1 MKLKSKERTLAKKI
15 SECFLNG
22 LIVIVPP
29 AITIFIVLWI
39 FDLTEGT
46 VGKIISEE
54 FYIKFPGVG
63 LVSIAILI
71 LLTGWITANNL
82 AKLIIEFLEAL
93 LDKIPV
99 VKFIYSSVKQ
109 FSQAVLTSNS
119 AFKHVVLVPYH
130 QSWALGFLMT
140 NVPHA
145 VREKLGV
152 DYVCVFVPW
161 SLNMTSGTNLFVR
174 RQEIIFVNM
183 PAEDALQFMLTAGTI
198 SKSDSKKF

>member
-1 MKLKSKERTLAKKI
+1 MSKKNKSKTFIGGLTEY
-15 SECFLNG
+15 FFDG

-29 AITIFIVLWI
+29 AITIFVVMWI
-39 FDLTEGT
+39 WDLTEGNIGKGINEYLGT
-46 VGKIISEE
+46 NLPGIGLIMILFSILAVG
-54 FYIKFPGVG
+54 FF
-63 LVSIAILI
+63 
-71 LLTGWITANNL
+71 TANNL
-82 AKLIIEFLEAL
+82 AKKIIAL
-93 LDKIPV
+93 GEILVDKIPV

-140 NVPHA
+140 NVPHQ

-174 RQEIIFVNM
+174 RQDIIFVNM
-183 PAEDALQFMLTAGTI
+183 KSEDALQFMLTAGTI
-198 SKSDSKKF
+198 SRKK

>member
-1 MKLKSKERTLAKKI
+1 MAKKSKKKTLFSRI
-15 SECFLNG
+15 SIYFFDG

-29 AITIFIVLWI
+29 AITIFIVMWI
-39 FDLTEGT
+39 WNLTEGKL
-46 VGKIISEE
+46 GKIINEHLE
-54 FYIKFPGVG
+54 TNIPGLG
-63 LVSIAILI
+63 IIAILI
-71 LLTGWITANNL
+71 SVLVVGFITANNL
-82 AKLIIEFLEAL
+82 AKKIIEVGEMLV
-93 LDKIPV
+93 DKIPV

-140 NVPHA
+140 NVPHQ

-174 RQEIIFVNM
+174 RQDIIYVNM
-183 PAEDALQFMLTAGTI
+183 KAEDALQFMLTAGTI
-198 SKSDSKKF
+198 SKVQPKK

>member
-1 MKLKSKERTLAKKI
+1 MELKDKEKSLAKRI

-29 AITIFIVLWI
+29 AITIFIILWI
-39 FDLTEGT
+39 LDLTEGKL
-46 VGKIISEE
+46 GRIIAEELKID
-54 FYIKFPGVG
+54 FPGIG
-63 LVSIAILI
+63 LVTIAVSVLI
-71 LLTGWITANNL
+71 VGFITANNL
-82 AKLIIEFLEAL
+82 AKLIIEFLEML

-140 NVPHA
+140 NVPPQ

-183 PAEDALQFMLTAGTI
+183 KAEDALQFMLTAGTI
-198 SKSDSKKF
+198 SKKN

>member
-1 MKLKSKERTLAKKI
+1 MEIKDKEKKFTKRV

-22 LIVIVPP
+22 LIVIIPP
-29 AITIFIVLWI
+29 AITIFVVLWI
-39 FDLTEGT
+39 FDLTEGKL
-46 VGKIISEE
+46 GKIIAEE
-54 FYIKFPGVG
+54 FNINFPGVG
-63 LVSIAILI
+63 LITIAVSI
-71 LLTGWITANNL
+71 LLVGFITGNNL

-99 VKFIYSSVKQ
+99 VKFIYGSVKQ

-130 QSWALGFLMT
+130 QSWTLGFLMT
-140 NVPHA
+140 NVPA
-145 VREKLGV
+145 QVREKLGV

-183 PAEDALQFMLTAGTI
+183 KAEDALQFMLTAGTI
-198 SKSDSKKF
+198 SKKN

>member
-1 MKLKSKERTLAKKI
+1 MSKKSKPKTLIAGLT
-15 SECFLNG
+15 EYFFDG

-29 AITIFIVLWI
+29 AITIFIVMWI
-39 FDLTEGT
+39 WDLTESNI
-46 VGKIISEE
+46 GKVINE
-54 FYIKFPGVG
+54 YLGVNLPGIG
-63 LVSIAILI
+63 LAAILFSI
-71 LLTGWITANNL
+71 LVIGFFTANNL
-82 AKLIIEFLEAL
+82 AKKIIAL
-93 LDKIPV
+93 GEILVDKIPV

-130 QSWALGFLMT
+130 QSWSLGFLMT
-140 NVPHA
+140 NVPHP

-174 RQEIIFVNM
+174 RQDIIFVNM
-183 PAEDALQFMLTAGTI
+183 KPEDALQFMLTAGTI
-198 SKSDSKKF
+198 SKKK

>member
-1 MKLKSKERTLAKKI
+1 MELKDKEKSLAKRI

-29 AITIFIVLWI
+29 AITIFIVVWI
-39 FDLTEGT
+39 WNLTEGQL
-46 VGKIISEE
+46 GKIINEHLNTDL
-54 FYIKFPGVG
+54 PGIG
-63 LVSIAILI
+63 LITIAVSVLLI
-71 LLTGWITANNL
+71 GFITANNL
-82 AKLIIEFLEAL
+82 AKKIIELGEIL
-93 LDKIPV
+93 VDKIPV
-99 VKFIYSSVKQ
+99 IKFIYSSVKQ
-109 FSQAVLTSNS
+109 FAQAVLTSNS

-140 NVPHA
+140 NVPNP

-174 RQEIIFVNM
+174 RQDIIFVNM
-183 PAEDALQFMLTAGTI
+183 KPEDALQFMLTAGTI
-198 SKSDSKKF
+198 SKAKPKK

>member
-1 MKLKSKERTLAKKI
+1 MELKDKEKSLAKRI

-39 FDLTEGT
+39 LDLTEGRL
-46 VGKIISEE
+46 GRIIAEQ
-54 FYIKFPGVG
+54 INIDFPGVG
-63 LVSIAILI
+63 IVTIALSV

-82 AKLIIEFLEAL
+82 AKLIIEFLELL

-140 NVPHA
+140 NVPHQ

-183 PAEDALQFMLTAGTI
+183 KAEDALQFMLTAGTI
-198 SKSDSKKF
+198 SKKN

>member
-1 MKLKSKERTLAKKI
+1 MELKDKEKKLTTRI
-15 SECFLNG
+15 SECFLDG

-29 AITIFIVLWI
+29 AITIFIVFWI
-39 FDLTEGT
+39 LDLTEGKL
-46 VGKIISEE
+46 GKFISQE
-54 FYIKFPGVG
+54 FQISFPGIG
-63 LVSIAILI
+63 LVTIAVSVLVIGFV
-71 LLTGWITANNL
+71 TGNNL
-82 AKLIIEFLEAL
+82 AKQIIELAELL

-140 NVPHA
+140 NVPPQ

-183 PAEDALQFMLTAGTI
+183 KAEDALQFMLTAGTI
-198 SKSDSKKF
+198 SKKTQK

>member
-1 MKLKSKERTLAKKI
+1 MELKGKEKHTFTKKI

-29 AITIFIVLWI
+29 AITIFIVAWI
-39 FDLTEGT
+39 LDLTEGKL
-46 VGKIISEE
+46 GKIIAE
-54 FYIKFPGVG
+54 KLNMDFPGIG
-63 LVSIAILI
+63 LVTIALSVLI
-71 LLTGWITANNL
+71 VGFITANNL
-82 AKLIIEFLEAL
+82 AKLIIEFLELL

-140 NVPHA
+140 NVPPQ

-183 PAEDALQFMLTAGTI
+183 KAEDALQFMLTAGTI
-198 SKSDSKKF
+198 SKKN

>member
-1 MKLKSKERTLAKKI
+1 MELKSKEKLTLAKKI

-39 FDLTEGT
+39 FNLTEGT
-46 VGKIISEE
+46 VGKIITER
-54 FYIKFPGVG
+54 FYINFPGVG
-63 LVSIAILI
+63 LVTIALAV

-82 AKLIIEFLEAL
+82 AKLIIEFLELL

-140 NVPHA
+140 NVPPQ

-198 SKSDSKKF
+198 SGKKK

>member
-1 MKLKSKERTLAKKI
+1 MELKDKEKKLTTRI
-15 SECFLNG
+15 SEYFLDG

-29 AITIFIVLWI
+29 AITIFIVMWI
-39 FDLTEGT
+39 LDLTEGQL
-46 VGKIISEE
+46 GKIISEE
-54 FYIKFPGVG
+54 LGVSFPGIGIVTIVISVFIVG
-63 LVSIAILI
+63 F
-71 LLTGWITANNL
+71 ITCNNL
-82 AKLIIEFLEAL
+82 AKLIIEFLELL

-99 VKFIYSSVKQ
+99 VKFIYGSVKQ
-109 FSQAVLTSNS
+109 FSQAVLASNS

-140 NVPHA
+140 NVPTP

-183 PAEDALQFMLTAGTI
+183 EPEDALQFMLTAGTI
-198 SKSDSKKF
+198 SKKE

>member
-1 MKLKSKERTLAKKI
+1 MELKDKEKSFAKRI

-29 AITIFIVLWI
+29 AITIFIVAWI
-39 FDLTEGT
+39 LDLTEGKL
-46 VGKIISEE
+46 GQIIAEE
-54 FYIKFPGVG
+54 LNIDFPGIG
-63 LVSIAILI
+63 LVSIAIAV
-71 LLTGWITANNL
+71 LLVGWITANNL
-82 AKLIIEFLEAL
+82 AKLVIEFLELL

-140 NVPHA
+140 NVPPQ

-183 PAEDALQFMLTAGTI
+183 KAEDALQFMLTAGTI
-198 SKSDSKKF
+198 SKKN

>member
-1 MKLKSKERTLAKKI
+1 MELKDKEKKWTTRI
-15 SECFLNG
+15 SEYFLDG

-29 AITIFIVLWI
+29 AITVFIVMWI
-39 FDLTEGT
+39 LDLTEGQL
-46 VGKIISEE
+46 GKIISEE
-54 FYIKFPGVG
+54 LGVSFPGIGIVTIAVSVFIVG
-63 LVSIAILI
+63 F
-71 LLTGWITANNL
+71 ITCNNL
-82 AKLIIEFLEAL
+82 AKLIIEFLELL

-99 VKFIYSSVKQ
+99 VKFIYGSVKQ
-109 FSQAVLTSNS
+109 FSQAVLASNS

-140 NVPHA
+140 NVPA
-145 VREKLGV
+145 PVREKLGV

-183 PAEDALQFMLTAGTI
+183 NPEDALQFMLTAGTI
-198 SKSDSKKF
+198 SKKE

>member
-1 MKLKSKERTLAKKI
+1 MELKDKEKSLAKRI

-29 AITIFIVLWI
+29 AITIFIVAWI
-39 FDLTEGT
+39 LDLTEGKL
-46 VGKIISEE
+46 GKIIAEE
-54 FYIKFPGVG
+54 LNMDFPGIG
-63 LVSIAILI
+63 LVTIALSVLI
-71 LLTGWITANNL
+71 VGFITANNL

-140 NVPHA
+140 NVPPQI
-145 VREKLGV
+145 REKLGV

-183 PAEDALQFMLTAGTI
+183 KAEDALQFMLTAGTI
-198 SKSDSKKF
+198 SKKN

>member
-1 MKLKSKERTLAKKI
+1 MKLKTKEKKLTAKI
-15 SECFLNG
+15 SECFLDG

-39 FDLTEGT
+39 LDLTEGKL
-46 VGKIISEE
+46 GKFIAEE
-54 FYIKFPGVG
+54 INFNFPGIGIVTIA
-63 LVSIAILI
+63 VSILI
-71 LLTGWITANNL
+71 IGFVTGNNL
-82 AKLIIEFLEAL
+82 AKQVIELAELL

-140 NVPHA
+140 NVPPA

-198 SKSDSKKF
+198 SGKKNKS

>member
-1 MKLKSKERTLAKKI
+1 M
-15 SECFLNG
+15 
-22 LIVIVPP
+22 
-29 AITIFIVLWI
+29 
-39 FDLTEGT
+39 
-46 VGKIISEE
+46 
-54 FYIKFPGVG
+54 
-63 LVSIAILI
+63 
-71 LLTGWITANNL
+71 
-82 AKLIIEFLEAL
+82 AKLVIEFLELL

-140 NVPHA
+140 NVPPQ

-183 PAEDALQFMLTAGTI
+183 KAEDALQFMLTAGTI
-198 SKSDSKKF
+198 SKKK

>member
-1 MKLKSKERTLAKKI
+1 MILELKDKEKKWTTRI
-15 SECFLNG
+15 SEYFLDG

-29 AITIFIVLWI
+29 AITIFIVMWI
-39 FDLTEGT
+39 LDLTEGT
-46 VGKIISEE
+46 LGKLITSE
-54 FYIKFPGVG
+54 FGINFPGIGIVTIA
-63 LVSIAILI
+63 VSIFLI
-71 LLTGWITANNL
+71 GFITCNNL
-82 AKLIIEFLEAL
+82 AKLIIEFLEML
-93 LDKIPV
+93 LEKIPV

-140 NVPHA
+140 NVPPQ

-183 PAEDALQFMLTAGTI
+183 KAEDALQFMLTAGTI
-198 SKSDSKKF
+198 SKKS

>member
-1 MKLKSKERTLAKKI
+1 MEIKDKEKPLTKRV

-29 AITIFIVLWI
+29 AITIFIVAWI
-39 FDLTEGT
+39 LDLTEGKL
-46 VGKIISEE
+46 GRIIAEN
-54 FYIKFPGVG
+54 FNIDFPGVG
-63 LVSIAILI
+63 IVTIAVSVLLI
-71 LLTGWITANNL
+71 GWITANNL
-82 AKLIIEFLEAL
+82 AKVIIEFLELL

-140 NVPHA
+140 NVPPQ

-183 PAEDALQFMLTAGTI
+183 KAEDALQFMLTAGTI
-198 SKSDSKKF
+198 SKKN